1 MVPPQTR
8 KLMHTPVEIQVKVSI
23 DEYGKVTHA
32 VIAGTKGALAKFLT
46 SAALSA
52 AYEWQFKP
60 ARANG
65 HALPSDKLIVF
76 SFSGKP

>member
-8 KLMHTPVEIQVKVSI
+8 KLMHTPVEVQVKVSI

-32 VIAGTKGALAKFLT
+32 VVAGTKGPLAKFLT
-46 SAALSA
+46 GAALSA